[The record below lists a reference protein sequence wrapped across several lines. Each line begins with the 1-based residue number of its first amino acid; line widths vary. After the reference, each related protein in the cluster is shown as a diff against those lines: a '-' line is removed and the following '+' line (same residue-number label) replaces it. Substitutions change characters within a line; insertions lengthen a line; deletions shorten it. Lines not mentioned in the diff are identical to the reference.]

1 MDRIVLIK
9 PVGSLSPVADAP
21 RYGLPTLPGSTNTM
35 PSLPLFLSNKPS
47 STNSS
52 FTSDNSDLLS
62 TTRSTSFREST
73 SGSGQGGS
81 STTVKSPRNNWNI
94 TSKSHYEDK
103 RPFHYNRETI
113 DSFLNADVKEQ
124 NKQQHQKRV
133 LVNPMSSLSAY
144 EELDL
149 DKLTI
154 ISLDKY
160 EGMDD
165 DFEIE
170 TTNKLYR
177 LRPLPQWDTVEQEE
191 LNFMYKADRAVHGEE
206 IYFKTNPL
214 PVVIGRKRLD
224 KLSNFFLDE
233 ECDRE
238 ELERLPN
245 SVEGLKLLLLQM
257 QKESG
262 VLKQQLFLGG
272 VKSAE

>member
-1 MDRIVLIK
+1 
-9 PVGSLSPVADAP
+9 
-21 RYGLPTLPGSTNTM
+21 
-35 PSLPLFLSNKPS
+35 
-47 STNSS
+47 
-52 FTSDNSDLLS
+52 
-62 TTRSTSFREST
+62 
-73 SGSGQGGS
+73 
-81 STTVKSPRNNWNI
+81 
-94 TSKSHYEDK
+94 
-103 RPFHYNRETI
+103 
-113 DSFLNADVKEQ
+113 
-124 NKQQHQKRV
+124 
-133 LVNPMSSLSAY
+133 MSSLSAY

-191 LNFMYKADRAVHGEE
+191 
-206 IYFKTNPL
+206 
-214 PVVIGRKRLD
+214 
-224 KLSNFFLDE
+224 
-233 ECDRE
+233 
-238 ELERLPN
+238 
-245 SVEGLKLLLLQM
+245 GLKLFLLQM